1 MKTVRSSLVLVT
13 LVACGAVTLGSVG
26 CGDDSTPDKPAPS
39 DTGTVDTG
47 AADTGTDT
55 GTVDTGTPGDG
66 GGDTPDPGCPA
77 TPTAVDVTAD
87 ITTDTT
93 WDCSKVYILK
103 KFVEVKPGAKLTIK
117 AGTVVKGTRG
127 AGTGEATITGIAVLP
142 GAKIASLGTKTQ
154 PVVMTSNE
162 ASKKRGDWAGLMI
175 LGKAKSNHT
184 AATFPEGL
192 SAKDQ
197 FKYGSTGADRDD
209 ADSSGE
215 LHYTRVEWAGYQL
228 SVGNEIN
235 AFSFYGVGSGTQL
248 DHLEAYQGF
257 DDSFE
262 WFGGAVNGKYLLA
275 QSGND
280 DCFDMDNGYR
290 GKLQFIICN
299 RDDVD
304 GGGNGFEVDN
314 DANASDNTPYT
325 QPTIWNATMIG
336 KTDTA
341 TTEGGHGFHL
351 RRNTKGTWSNV
362 LAVNWPLSGLFIQA
376 NVDSAGAALPGT
388 GAEKNATDG
397 SLVVKNSI
405 ISGATKDANSTYSQT
420 YLDDASHGNRKLK
433 LADVKITEVKS
444 TGPNFALQAGS
455 PALTGG
461 AAPTDAFFDVAG
473 KDLVGAC
480 GTTCPEFEGWTTF
493 K

>member
-1 MKTVRSSLVLVT
+1 MKTVRPSTALVA
-13 LVACGAVTLGSVG
+13 LVACGAITLGIAG
-26 CGDDSTPDKPAPS
+26 CGDDSTPDKPAPA

-47 AADTGTDT
+47 ADTGSPIDT
-55 GTVDTGTPGDG
+55 GTVDTGTPDGDA
-66 GGDTPDPGCPA
+66 PPPGCPA
-77 TPTAVDVTAD
+77 SPTPVDVTAD
-87 ITTDTT
+87 ITADTT
-93 WDCSKVYILK
+93 WDCSKVYTLK
-103 KFVEVKPGAKLTIK
+103 KFVEVKPGAKLTIT

-127 AGTGEATITGIAVLP
+127 TGTGEASITGIAVLP
-142 GAKIASLGTKTQ
+142 GAKIASMGTKDQ
-154 PVVMTSNE
+154 PVVMTSSE

-175 LGKAKSNHT
+175 LGKAKSNH
-184 AATFPEGL
+184 AAVTTPEGL

-262 WFGGAVNGKYLLA
+262 WFGGAANAKYLLA

-290 GKLQFIICN
+290 GKLQFLICN

-314 DANASDNTPYT
+314 DANASDNAPFT
-325 QPTIWNATMIG
+325 QPMIWNATMIG
-336 KTDTA
+336 KATA

-351 RRNTKGTWSNV
+351 RRNTKGTWSNI
-362 LAVNWPLSGLFIQA
+362 LAVGWPLSGIFIQP

-405 ISGATKDANSTYSQT
+405 ISGTTKDANSTFSQT
-420 YLDDASHGNRKLK
+420 YIDDASRKISK
-433 LADVKITEVKS
+433 TKVADVKITDTKS
-444 TGPNFALQAGS
+444 TGPNFSLQAGS

-461 AAPTDAFFDVAG
+461 AEPTDAFFDKSA
-473 KDLVGAC
+473 KDFIGAC

>member
-1 MKTVRSSLVLVT
+1 MKTIRPNAALAT
-13 LVACGAVTLGSVG
+13 LLAAIGATAMGLVG
-26 CGDDSTPDKPAPS
+26 CGDDSTPDKPVPT
-39 DTGTVDTG
+39 DTGT
-47 AADTGTDT
+47 ADTGTTDT
-55 GTVDTGTPGDG
+55 GSTDTGAPVDTGTPDGDA
-66 GGDTPDPGCPA
+66 PAPGCPA
-77 TPTAVDVTAD
+77 TPTVVDVTAD
-87 ITTDTT
+87 ITADTT
-93 WDCSKVYILK
+93 WDCSKTYVLK
-103 KFVEVKPGAKLTIK
+103 KFVEVKPGAKLTIT
-117 AGTVVKGTRG
+117 AGTVIKGTRG
-127 AGTGEATITGIAVLP
+127 TGTGEASITGVAVLP
-142 GAKIASLGTKTQ
+142 GAKIASMGTKTQ
-154 PVVMTSNE
+154 PVVFTSNE
-162 ASKKRGDWAGLMI
+162 AAKKRGDWAGLMI
-175 LGKAKSNHT
+175 LGKAKSNHA

-197 FKYGSTGADRDD
+197 FKYGGTGADRDD

-235 AFSFYGVGSGTQL
+235 AFSFYGVGSGTVL

-262 WFGGAVNGKYLLA
+262 WFGGAANAKYLLA

-290 GKLQFIICN
+290 GKLQFLICN

-336 KTDTA
+336 KATA

-351 RRNTKGTWSNV
+351 RRNTKGTWSNI
-362 LAVNWPLSGLFIQA
+362 LAVNWPLSGIFIQP

-397 SLVVKNSI
+397 SLSVKNSI
-405 ISGATKDANSTYSQT
+405 ISGISKDANSTFSQT
-420 YLDDASHGNRKLK
+420 YIDDSAKSIRKLK
-433 LADVKITEVKS
+433 LADVKIADTKS
-444 TGPNFALQAGS
+444 TGAVFTLAADS

-461 AAPTDAFFDVAG
+461 AAPTDSFFDASA